1 MSGAAWVVASLV
13 LANLVSGIGVI
24 YASYDTRQQFG
35 ALQILE
41 RKSQQLKTEF
51 GQLLLEKSA
60 WAAAG
65 RIEQKARTELGMQE
79 LGEGSIKILEKNR
92 D

>member
-1 MSGAAWVVASLV
+1 MSGTAWITASLV

-35 ALQILE
+35 ALQVLE
-41 RKSQQLKTEF
+41 RKSQQLKTEYS
-51 GQLLLEKSA
+51 QLLLEKSA

-65 RIEQKARTELGMQE
+65 RIEQKARAELGMQE
-79 LGEGSIKILEKNR
+79 IGAGSIKILEKNR